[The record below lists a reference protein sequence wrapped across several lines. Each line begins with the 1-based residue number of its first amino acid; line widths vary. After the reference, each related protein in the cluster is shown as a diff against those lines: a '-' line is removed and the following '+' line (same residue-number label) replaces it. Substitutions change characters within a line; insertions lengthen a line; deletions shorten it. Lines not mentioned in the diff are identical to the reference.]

1 VLENMSFCSTS
12 ATGGVDRA
20 QEGTSRRS
28 GHGGGRRHRRPAGTV
43 RDHGRH
49 LRRRH
54 RTGALL
60 VAPLFQQ
67 AFICGVGAGVAE
79 SGAGLIEGFP
89 YTGPFE
95 HLELKERQ
103 PP

>member
-1 VLENMSFCSTS
+1 VPRKVRREGR
-12 ATGGVDRA
+12 ATGAAGDTAARLEPFVTMDGIYA
-20 QEGTSRRS
+20 YATA
-28 GHGGGRRHRRPAGTV
+28 PALV
-43 RDHGRH
+43 
-49 LRRRH
+49 
-54 RTGALL
+54 L